1 MMPLRRD
8 DGRHIGFL
16 KILRDRTEQRAA
28 DEKQSL
34 LINELNHRVKNTLA
48 TVQSIA
54 AQTLR
59 AAATVQEA
67 RAALEER
74 LISLSRAHD
83 VLTRES
89 WEGAELSEIVALAI
103 SPYAGPDGAR
113 IVTGGPSVRLEP
125 SMALAMAMA
134 LQELATNAVKYGALS
149 APAGRLSI
157 LWTADADVIRLRWE
171 EKDGPRVTPPSRRGF
186 GSRLIER
193 SLSAALGGEAAIDFA
208 PSGVVCMIAAAIPP
222 GIGAHDAGV
231 IA

>member
-34 LINELNHRVKNTLA
+34 LINELNHRVKNT
-48 TVQSIA
+48 SDI
-54 AQTLR
+54 
-59 AAATVQEA
+59 
-67 RAALEER
+67 
-74 LISLSRAHD
+74 
-83 VLTRES
+83 
-89 WEGAELSEIVALAI
+89 
-103 SPYAGPDGAR
+103 
-113 IVTGGPSVRLEP
+113 
-125 SMALAMAMA
+125 
-134 LQELATNAVKYGALS
+134 
-149 APAGRLSI
+149 
-157 LWTADADVIRLRWE
+157 IRLRWE

-193 SLSAALGGEAAIDFA
+193 SLSAALGGEAAIGFA

-222 GIGAHDAGV
+222 SIGAHDVAV